1 MIFEYEN
8 PENKISAYRSKTFQ
22 SMYRNEDYLSTP
34 KYKQTISSRTN
45 RGPTPV
51 EKSSMNIST
60 NMEHARREN
69 KKYKNLLININIDS
83 IYFGYENIS
92 EKIFDAPNYN
102 WRFVRLSDFIQKSN
116 LGRNKKYLD
125 WQLGINDVRV
135 SFIFNDSMLDL
146 DQYTSIGDQAQ
157 NTVNKG
163 DFTEKMGKSI
173 ILYNNC
179 DR

>member
-1 MIFEYEN
+1 
-8 PENKISAYRSKTFQ
+8 
-22 SMYRNEDYLSTP
+22 MYRNEDYLSST
-34 KYKQTISSRTN
+34 KYKQTISSRSN
-45 RGPTPV
+45 RGTHTV
-51 EKSSMNIST
+51 DKSSMNISM
-60 NMEHARREN
+60 NMENARREN

-92 EKIFDAPNYN
+92 EKIFETSTYN

-116 LGRNKKYLD
+116 LGKNKKYLD

-146 DQYTSIGDQAQ
+146 EQYTSIGDQAV

-163 DFTEKMGKSI
+163 NFTEKLSKSW
-173 ILYNNC
+173 ILVC
-179 DR
+179 